1 MKYKQKIRM
10 FTLCA
15 MQMNRVIHICC
26 SQMGEKSCHQC
37 RCAVTVKQVTKICKA
52 YKLPKTTMVYFRNDV
67 SYIFTSKLIHL
78 GLYPPL
84 CNIFYR
90 KMITINIVFL
100 FLKMTMAHISL
111 AR

>member
-1 MKYKQKIRM
+1 MLNVCKIKQLPAMKYKQKIRM

-52 YKLPKTTMVYFRNDV
+52 YKLPKTTMVYFRNDM
-67 SYIFTSKLIHL
+67 SRTSLHL
-78 GLYPPL
+78 NRFIWAYTLLFAIY
-84 CNIFYR
+84 F
-90 KMITINIVFL
+90 IV
-100 FLKMTMAHISL
+100 
-111 AR
+111 R